1 MYGVSFAYVGF
12 DVAYEGYKA
21 KLAGAPNDAIGMPM
35 SLKRSRMPFSWT
47 WGQNKDFRSSGDILE
62 LVMFEFS
69 VDACCQSL
77 EPFLFVC
84 VLQVTSI
91 RLRVV
96 ASIIFWREGRLQQ
109 AKSEVLLRRSSR
121 SELAH
126 DRLSMW
132 YCGQALAVPFML
144 SQVVVQVAERESKRG
159 QRHAP
164 TLGCADSSFMAPMGQ
179 VDIQHCLRVSGFADI
194 SPCIS
199 DCWLTRFQYSSIR
212 RLFPHPGMAQDIHG
226 CNRYWMKR
234 TIGNKMRGTLEN
246 HGLGSKPAFT
256 TSSLNIAKTLLTA
269 DGSSPLNHASKSA
282 AETEDAN
289 SFKIFGLPSKGA
301 NSQPGEAPRRFII
314 EPTKKVYIHHSR

>member
-1 MYGVSFAYVGF
+1 MYGEAGLIDSCE
-12 DVAYEGYKA
+12 DVPKEIQK
-21 KLAGAPNDAIGMPM
+21 
-35 SLKRSRMPFSWT
+35 MPFSWT

-77 EPFLFVC
+77 E
-84 VLQVTSI
+84 
-91 RLRVV
+91 
-96 ASIIFWREGRLQQ
+96 GR
-109 AKSEVLLRRSSR
+109 SCSSVFFK
-121 SELAH
+121 
-126 DRLSMW
+126 
-132 YCGQALAVPFML
+132 LAVPFML